1 MQLADRLAKH
11 LDVPLV
17 EGLTRLSAGANMHTY
32 AFDAVRADG
41 SRRPLILRIEPPD
54 LAGLADMPM
63 EAACIAAAGEGGVPV
78 ARIVT
83 WSADPAALGSPFL
96 VQERIDG
103 ETIPRRILR
112 GDVSG
117 LAGQCGELLAR
128 IHRIDPG
135 IVPVADPLS
144 QSWQQYLACDQP
156 RAALDLG
163 FRWLRTHPA
172 PPARRE
178 VVVHGD
184 FRNGNLIVRD
194 GIRAV
199 LDWELAHRGDPLED
213 LGWLCVRAWRFGS
226 PHPVGGFG
234 SYDELFGAYER
245 VSGEPV
251 DREAFHWWL
260 VFGTLRWGVMCM
272 TMARRHTEGATRS
285 VELAAIGRRVCEQE
299 YDLLMLLDGGA

>member
-1 MQLADRLAKH
+1 MEDRLAHH
-11 LDVPLV
+11 LGVPRV
-17 EGLTRLSAGANMHTY
+17 DGLTRLSAGANMHTY
-32 AFDAVRADG
+32 AFDAVNTDG
-41 SRRPLILRIEPPD
+41 TTRPLILRIEPPD
-54 LAGLADMPM
+54 LPGLAEIPM
-63 EAACIAAAGEGGVPV
+63 EAACITAAAKAGVPV
-78 ARIVT
+78 AGIVS
-83 WSADPAALGSPFL
+83 WSADSTDLGSPFL

-112 GDVSG
+112 GGVSG
-117 LAGQCGELLAR
+117 LASQCGELLAR
-128 IHRIDPG
+128 IHQIDP
-135 IVPVADPLS
+135 PENLPDADPLS
-144 QSWQQYLACDQP
+144 QFWEQYLDCDQP

-163 FRWLRTHPA
+163 FRWLRTHPV
-172 PPARRE
+172 PPAKRQ

-184 FRNGNLIVRD
+184 FRNGNLIVRN

-234 SYDELFGAYER
+234 AYEELFGAYER

-251 DREAFHWWL
+251 DRAAFRWWL
-260 VFGTLRWGVMCM
+260 IFGTLRWGVMCM
-272 TMARRHTEGATRS
+272 AMARRHTEGATRS

-299 YDLLMLLDGGA
+299 FDLLTLLDGGA